1 MIKLKKKICK
11 SCGREE
17 YIFSQGRCKK
27 CDAKVNPDKYRIK
40 VKVKTDG
47 KPKRKALSKK
57 RIKPISDKEKERR
70 KLYKKARAE
79 YKDVVKVCERCGTDK
94 GLELHHKKGREGALL
109 WDKNYFC
116 LLCSDC
122 HRHVHANPE
131 ESYKEGWLLSRVG
144 KFKV

>member
-1 MIKLKKKICK
+1 MKRKICK
-11 SCGREE
+11 EKDCNYPVWAR
-17 YIFSQGRCKK
+17 GRCKK
-27 CDAKVNPDKYRIK
+27 CDARVNPDKYRIK

-47 KPKRKALSKK
+47 NPKRKALSKK

-70 KLYKKARAE
+70 KLYKKAKAE

-94 GLELHHKKGREGALL
+94 SLELHHRKGRDGGLL
-109 WDKNYFC
+109 WDKRYFC

-131 ESYKEGWLLSRVG
+131 ESYKEGYLLSRIG